1 MYSNESN
8 RLVQHEI
15 LLLFL
20 ALITGAVDG
29 VLLLTLLFVVLVIT
43 VCCIWR
49 RVVNIKKSPG
59 EIHAPFDVSLEE
71 VEILTQER
79 KCKDNSTVPFKNS
92 EPL

>member
-1 MYSNESN
+1 MNPI
-8 RLVQHEI
+8 VQHEI

-59 EIHAPFDVSLEE
+59 EIPFDISMEE
-71 VEILTQER
+71 VETLMQEHT
-79 KCKDNSTVPFKNS
+79 DNSTVPFKNS